1 MTALDTS
8 EPSTNIPLQPPP
20 KTPAKAAGFSPV
32 ISIIGIILTSLVLFF
47 GGYFYLQYLQSQDI
61 EKTQQTQE
69 EERKKEEV
77 RLIQIEENTK
87 NDQKRKLD
95 VANLEKGLADYFQSK
110 KKYPEKLEE
119 LTPDYLIIIPLDP
132 VTKGPYDYVPDEKFE
147 KYTLSVKLSNGTNY
161 SVNSEE

>member
-8 EPSTNIPLQPPP
+8 EPSINLPQQPPL
-20 KTPAKAAGFSPV
+20 KAPDKATGFSPV
-32 ISIIGIILTSLVLFF
+32 VSIIGIILTSLVLFF
-47 GGYFYLQYLQSQDI
+47 GGYFYLQYLQSQDV

-77 RLIQIEENTK
+77 RLKQIEENTK

-95 VANLEKGLADYFQSK
+95 VANLEKGLADYLKSK
-110 KKYPEKLEE
+110 EKYPEKLEE

-132 VTKGPYDYVPDEKFE
+132 VTKDPYGYVPGEKFE